1 MSSRLTALAA
11 LLALFAIAGCGRDE
25 GVEAA
30 RPALPPE
37 TVAHNKAMEGLTAER
52 KRLMT
57 EVEAAQKAG
66 DRERAEAAAKAIA
79 ENRRKAADL
88 VRDHKDNLSSNK
100 EQTK

>member
-11 LLALFAIAGCGRDE
+11 LLALFAFAGCGRDGGE
-25 GVEAA
+25 ESA
-30 RPALPPE
+30 RPALSPE
-37 TVAHNKAMEGLTAER
+37 TVSHNKAIEDINAER

-57 EVEAAQKAG
+57 ELDAARKAG
-66 DRERAEAAAKAIA
+66 DSARIEAAAKAIA

-88 VRDHKDNLSSNK
+88 VRDHKNDLSSNK